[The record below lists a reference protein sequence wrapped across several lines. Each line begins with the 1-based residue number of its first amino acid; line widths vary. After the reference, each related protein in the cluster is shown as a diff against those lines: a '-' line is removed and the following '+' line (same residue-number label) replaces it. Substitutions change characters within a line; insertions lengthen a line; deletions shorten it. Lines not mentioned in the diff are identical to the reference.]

1 MNQIAN
7 AITDMEQTIATRS
20 MMLEPDYE
28 LEYIDDL
35 AIRVMSIDPV
45 TFEYAVTDGNETFR
59 CYNRNVFVWTLASA
73 LIQ

>member
-1 MNQIAN
+1 MNEIAT
-7 AITDMEQTIATRS
+7 AITDMESTIAARS

-28 LEYIDDL
+28 LEYVEDL
-35 AIRVMSIDPV
+35 AIRVMGIDPV

-73 LIQ
+73 IQ